1 MIYNY
6 TITTKLKEIKK
17 GKDVYSK
24 VLKDVSIT
32 ASEALKLYLRHH
44 KKFDDKCVIK
54 KRVGSLWHIIT
65 ASELEKEITSK
76 VKGKK
81 TAYKINV

>member
-17 GKDVYSK
+17 GNEVYSK

-44 KKFDDKCVIK
+44 KKFADKMYHQKACRVLMAHNNGIRAR
-54 KRVGSLWHIIT
+54 KRN
-65 ASELEKEITSK
+65 
-76 VKGKK
+76 
-81 TAYKINV
+81 Y

>member
-1 MIYNY
+1 M
-6 TITTKLKEIKK
+6 
-17 GKDVYSK
+17 
-24 VLKDVSIT
+24 
-32 ASEALKLYLRHH
+32 
-44 KKFDDKCVIK
+44 
-54 KRVGSLWHIIT
+54 KRVGCLWRIIT

>member
-17 GKDVYSK
+17 GNEVYSK

-44 KKFDDKCVIK
+44 KKFADNV
-54 KRVGSLWHIIT
+54 S
-65 ASELEKEITSK
+65 SK
-76 VKGKK
+76 
-81 TAYKINV
+81 NV

>member
-17 GKDVYSK
+17 GNEVYSK

-44 KKFDDKCVIK
+44 
-54 KRVGSLWHIIT
+54 SLP
-65 ASELEKEITSK
+65 
-76 VKGKK
+76 
-81 TAYKINV
+81 INVSSKSV

>member
-17 GKDVYSK
+17 GNEVYSK

-32 ASEALKLYLRHH
+32 ASEALKLYLRHR
-44 KKFDDKCVIK
+44 KKFADKCIIK
-54 KRVGSLWHIIT
+54 KRVGCLWRIIT

>member
-17 GKDVYSK
+17 GNEVYSK

-44 KKFDDKCVIK
+44 KKFADKCIIK
-54 KRVGSLWHIIT
+54 KRVGCLWHIMT